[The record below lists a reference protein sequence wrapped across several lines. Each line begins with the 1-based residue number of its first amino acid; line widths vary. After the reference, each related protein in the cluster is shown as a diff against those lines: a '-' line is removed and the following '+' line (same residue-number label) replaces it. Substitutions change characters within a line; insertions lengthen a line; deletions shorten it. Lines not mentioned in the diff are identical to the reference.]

1 MLIKNIWINIY
12 ASLCSFVKPGE
23 GGFDSNVISQQ
34 FDFCIQIDT
43 IILLLLFISSK
54 SIMWPE
60 WLSDAQIKAMNV
72 TRKFDHWMLMREIAY
87 NTSGALS
94 ENIENT
100 GTIIG
105 RIVDDRENKKTIF
118 IPANENID

>member
-1 MLIKNIWINIY
+1 
-12 ASLCSFVKPGE
+12 
-23 GGFDSNVISQQ
+23 
-34 FDFCIQIDT
+34 
-43 IILLLLFISSK
+43 
-54 SIMWPE
+54 MWPE

-72 TRKFDHWMLMREIAY
+72 TRKFDHWMIMREIER

-100 GTIIG
+100 GTLLG

-118 IPANENID
+118 IPANELQEEEKNGL